1 MPRSPRQRLL
11 PVLALAGVAAAAA
24 ALWAGL
30 PQGRTV
36 LLAYVASAGDNCVQ
50 VIDLA
55 SGEVARKIY
64 AGATPWRLAVSP
76 DGRRLWVQHWY
87 SGTTAVIGL
96 DEHEVVEVLPFRGP
110 GAFVAGRF
118 LTFDWPGSGLVA
130 VDPHTFAR
138 LEERVTEVPQ
148 VYDLAPAAD
157 GGTLYM
163 VQFDPE
169 ARGPRPRYSYALSL
183 PAAGEPGAAPVSL
196 RTGLSPVAV
205 RTLRKDPFLIT
216 ADSGTNGLSLINN
229 NGDGRA
235 VPACPAP
242 RAVIVSPDE
251 TRMAVTCWR
260 GEGARQ
266 SQVVVYRTG
275 FGARPWPEITQ
286 TGTATVDG
294 AVVAGTFSPAGDRLY
309 LVDRTG
315 GRLLEADPETL
326 KLLREI
332 PVGDLPV
339 DVAVAPVEEQA
350 RDRLRGKSRARQKVE
365 AALARLREQSRPFR
379 DLSWTEVVTSGADTR
394 RLKAFL
400 QPPDR
405 FRLVTEEGSV
415 RLAAGGDTVSVAP
428 DGRFWVSPRQELIST
443 VYALPGLPI
452 DEAVR
457 RLAGDVPGSPWLHA
471 GIAVDVAAE
480 VQGALLVGAPREGQR
495 VSQLWIDRT
504 ANRPSR
510 LLEQLPVFR
519 AGGHGPDAEGMVET
533 ELQDWREWMPSRLV
547 RVLDGQIRQEV
558 RIEGVAVDAG
568 LPDEL
573 FDPARLGGLGLRPKP
588 GTVARTVPVLP
599 HPYLDSPRE
608 PHPAYASDPPTSG
621 PRLPYLADWGVH
633 RLPVPPELQAHNLE
647 HGGVL
652 IQYNCPEP
660 CPELAAQLEEIA
672 RQRDFVLVAPYPRME
687 SRIALT
693 AWGRIETLDGF
704 DPERILRFVD
714 AHAGQDHHEAG
725 GEPPA
730 GQMARAH

>member
-1 MPRSPRQRLL
+1 VRRHLL
-11 PVLALAGVAAAAA
+11 LALVGVAAAAA

-30 PQGRTV
+30 PQERTV
-36 LLAYVASAGDNCVQ
+36 LLAYVASAGGNCVQ

-76 DGRRLWVQHWY
+76 DGGRLWVQHWY

-96 DEHEVVEVLPFRGP
+96 DNHEIIEVLPFRGP
-110 GAFVAGRF
+110 GAFVGGRF
-118 LTFDWPGSGLVA
+118 LTFDWPGSGLVS
-130 VDPHTFAR
+130 VDAATFAR

-183 PAAGEPGAAPVSL
+183 PSEGEPGATPVSL

-205 RTLRKDPFLIT
+205 RALRKDPFLIT
-216 ADSGTNGLSLINN
+216 ADSGTNGLSLINH

-242 RAVIVSPDE
+242 RAVILSADE
-251 TRMAVTCWR
+251 TRMAVACWR

-266 SQVVVYRTG
+266 SQVVVYRTH

-294 AVVAGTFSPAGDRLY
+294 AVVAGSFSPAGDRLY

-315 GRLLEADPETL
+315 GRLLEADPGTL

-339 DVAVAPVEEQA
+339 DVAIAPVETRA
-350 RDRLRGKSRARQKVE
+350 RDRLREKSRARQKVE
-365 AALARLREQSRPFR
+365 AALARLREQGHPFR
-379 DLSWTEVVTSGADTR
+379 NLSWTEAVETR

-400 QPPDR
+400 QPPDS
-405 FRLVTEEGSV
+405 FLLVTEEGSV
-415 RLAAGGDTVSVAP
+415 RLAAGGDTVSIAP

-443 VYALPGLPI
+443 VYALPGLAV

-471 GIAVDVAAE
+471 GIAVDIVADTAE

-495 VSQLWIDRT
+495 VSQLWID
-504 ANRPSR
+504 AGSGRPER
-510 LLEQLPVFR
+510 LLEQLPVLR
-519 AGGHGPDAEGMVET
+519 AGGHGSEAEGMVET
-533 ELQDWREWMPSRLV
+533 ELHDWKQSGGVWMPSRLV
-547 RVLDGQIRQEV
+547 RVLDGQLRQEV
-558 RIEGVAVDAG
+558 RIEDVAVDSG
-568 LPDEL
+568 LPAGF
-573 FDPARLGGLGLRPKP
+573 FDLERLGGLGIRPKP
-588 GTVARTVPVLP
+588 GSVARTVPVLP
-599 HPYLDSPRE
+599 HGYLAHPRE

-621 PRLPYLADWGVH
+621 PRLRSIADWGVH

-660 CPELAAQLEEIA
+660 CPDLAAQLEEIA
-672 RQRDFVLVAPYPRME
+672 RQRDFVLVAPYPRMD

-693 AWGRIETLDGF
+693 AWGRIETLDDL

-714 AHAGQDHHEAG
+714 AYAGRDHHEAD
-725 GEPPA
+725 GESPA
-730 GQMARAH
+730 GQLARAH